1 VIKSFRLQ
9 LTAWYLLLFT
19 LLFTGFSI
27 FLYEVLSKALYKRL
41 DEILSSEVST
51 AAGLFRGE
59 IAEFK
64 GDASGAALEAMSEM
78 SIRGVTVAV
87 FEGNK
92 LLASNTPLKGTELF
106 AVVADAAAAE
116 APEVRTTLPRYGKH
130 GARAVARRF
139 AVDNRQ
145 FVLLA
150 AESLHSVK
158 SELGLVRHV
167 LFLALPLIVLIAGA
181 GGFFLATKN
190 LAPVRWMAEQARS
203 ITDKN
208 LHQRLDIG
216 AANEEL
222 MMLADSFNELL
233 SRLDRSFETM
243 RRFVADASHELRTP
257 IAVIRGEADVALD
270 HDRGP
275 AEYKESLAVIQDE
288 ARRLTR
294 LIDDLLNLAR
304 ADAGHVNLHVEEFYV
319 NDLLAECCRSI
330 QAKAGA
336 KKIDLECRCPEDVAY
351 RGDQELIRRLV
362 LNLLENAIRY
372 TPEGGRV
379 QLSLED
385 SAREL
390 RIQVA
395 DTGIGIPPETATHVF
410 ERFYRGDQARSRQ
423 NGGFGLGLSIVKW
436 IAESHNGSV
445 ELSSEPG
452 LGTTFTVLLQR

>member
-19 LLFTGFSI
+19 LLFTAFSI
-27 FLYEVLSKALYKRL
+27 FLYEVLSEDLYKRL
-41 DEILSSEVST
+41 DEILSSEVNT

-59 IAEFK
+59 MAELK
-64 GDASGAALEAMSEM
+64 GDANGAAAEAMSEM

-92 LLASNTPLKGTELF
+92 LLASNTPLKGTELL
-106 AVVADAAAAE
+106 AVVADAAATE
-116 APEVRTTLPRYGKH
+116 AQEVRTTLPRYGKH

-139 AVDNRQ
+139 TVGGRQ
-145 FVLLA
+145 YVLLA
-150 AESLHSVK
+150 AESLHSVQ
-158 SELGLVRHV
+158 SELGVVRHV
-167 LFLALPLIVLIAGA
+167 LFLALPLIVLIAGG

-216 AANEEL
+216 AANQEL

-319 NDLLAECCRSI
+319 NDVLAECCRSI

-351 RGDQELIRRLV
+351 RGDPELIRRLV

-379 QLSLED
+379 QLSVED

-452 LGTTFTVLLQR
+452 LGSTFTVLLHR

>member
-1 VIKSFRLQ
+1 MIKSFRLQ

-19 LLFTGFSI
+19 LLFTAFSI

-41 DEILSSEVST
+41 DETLSSEVST

-59 IAEFK
+59 MAEFK

-78 SIRGVTVAV
+78 SIRGVVVAV

-92 LLASNTPLKGTELF
+92 LLASNTPLKGTELL
-106 AVVADAAAAE
+106 AVVANAAAAE
-116 APEVRTTLPRYGKH
+116 APEVRTTLSRYGKH
-130 GARAVARRF
+130 GTRAMARRF
-139 AVDNRQ
+139 AVDGRQ
-145 FVLLA
+145 YVLLA

-158 SELGLVRHV
+158 ADLGVVRHV

-181 GGFFLATKN
+181 GGFLLATKN
-190 LAPVRWMAEQARS
+190 LAPLRWMAEQARN

-208 LHQRLDIG
+208 LHHRLDIG
-216 AANEEL
+216 AANDEL

-275 AEYKESLAVIQDE
+275 AEYRESLAVIQDE

-304 ADAGHVNLHVEEFYV
+304 ADAGHVSLRIEEFYV

-330 QAKAGA
+330 QTKANA
-336 KKIDLECRCPEDVAY
+336 KKIDLECHCPEDVAY

-379 QLSLED
+379 EVKVED
-385 SAREL
+385 SASEL
-390 RIQVA
+390 HIQVA

-445 ELSSEPG
+445 ELSTKPG
-452 LGTTFTVLLQR
+452 LGSTFTVLLHR

>member
-1 VIKSFRLQ
+1 MIKSFRLQ

-19 LLFTGFSI
+19 LLFVAFSV
-27 FLYEVLSKALYKRL
+27 FLYQVLSKALYKRL

-59 IAEFK
+59 MAEFK
-64 GDASGAALEAMSEM
+64 GDAGGAALDAMSEM
-78 SIRGVTVAV
+78 GIRDVVIAV

-92 LLASNTPLKGTELF
+92 LLASNTPLQGSDLL
-106 AVVADAAAAE
+106 AVVADAAVAKE
-116 APEVRTTLPRYGKH
+116 PEVRTTLPRHGKH
-130 GARAVARRF
+130 GTRAIARQFTVDGRQF
-139 AVDNRQ
+139 AV
-145 FVLLA
+145 LA

-158 SELGLVRHV
+158 ADLAQMRRI
-167 LFLALPLIVLIAGA
+167 LFLALPLIVLVAGA
-181 GGFFLATKN
+181 GGFLLATKN

-203 ITDKN
+203 ISDKN
-208 LHQRLDIG
+208 LHNRLEIG

-222 MMLADSFNELL
+222 TMLADSFNELL
-233 SRLDRSFETM
+233 ARLDRSFETM

-257 IAVIRGEADVALD
+257 LAVIRGEADVALD
-270 HDRGP
+270 HDRSP

-304 ADAGHVNLHVEEFYV
+304 ADAGHVSLQVTEFYV
-319 NDLLAECCRSI
+319 NDLLAECCRFI

-336 KKIDLECRCPEDVAY
+336 KKIVLECRCPEDVAY

-372 TPEGGRV
+372 TPEGGRIQIKV
-379 QLSLED
+379 ED

-452 LGTTFTVLLQR
+452 LGSTFTVLLHR

>member
-1 VIKSFRLQ
+1 MIRSFRLQ

-19 LLFTGFSI
+19 LLLTAFSI

-41 DEILSSEVST
+41 DEILSSEVNT

-59 IAEFK
+59 MAEFN

-78 SIRGVTVAV
+78 GIRGVTLAV
-87 FEGNK
+87 FEGNR
-92 LLASNTPLKGTELF
+92 LLASNMPLRGTELS
-106 AVVADAAAAE
+106 AVVADAAATE

-130 GARAVARRF
+130 GARALARRF
-139 AVDNRQ
+139 AVDGRQ
-145 FVLLA
+145 YVLLA
-150 AESLHSVK
+150 AESLHPVK

-203 ITDKN
+203 ITDKS

-304 ADAGHVNLHVEEFYV
+304 ADAGHVRLHVEEFYV

-330 QAKAGA
+330 QAKASA
-336 KKIDLECRCPEDVAY
+336 KEISLECRCPEDVAY
-351 RGDQELIRRLV
+351 RGDPELIRRLV

-379 QLSLED
+379 QLNVED
-385 SAREL
+385 LASEL

-395 DTGIGIPPETATHVF
+395 DTGVGIPPETATHVF

-452 LGTTFTVLLQR
+452 LGSTFTVLLHR

>member
-1 VIKSFRLQ
+1 MIKSFRLQ

-19 LLFTGFSI
+19 LLFTAFSI

-41 DEILSSEVST
+41 DENLSAEVST

-59 IAEFK
+59 MAEFK
-64 GDASGAALEAMSEM
+64 GDASGAAAEAMSEM
-78 SIRGVTVAV
+78 SIRGVVVAV

-92 LLASNTPLKGTELF
+92 LLASNTPLTGTELF
-106 AVVADAAAAE
+106 AIVEDATAGKEPE
-116 APEVRTTLPRYGKH
+116 AGATLPRYGKH
-130 GARAVARRF
+130 GARAVARKFTLDGRE
-139 AVDNRQ
+139 

-150 AESLHSVK
+150 AESLHSLK
-158 SELGLVRHV
+158 AELGVVRHV

-181 GGFFLATKN
+181 GGFLLATKN

-208 LHQRLDIG
+208 LHHRLEIG

-304 ADAGHVNLHVEEFYV
+304 ADAGHVSLHVEEFYV

-330 QAKAGA
+330 QTKAGA
-336 KKIDLECRCPEDVAY
+336 KKIDLECLCPEDVAY
-351 RGDQELIRRLV
+351 PGDPELIRRLV

-379 QLSLED
+379 QVKVDD
-385 SAREL
+385 SASEL
-390 RIQVA
+390 RIQVV

-410 ERFYRGDQARSRQ
+410 ERFYRGDHARSRQ

-445 ELSSEPG
+445 ELSSKPG
-452 LGTTFTVLLQR
+452 LGSTFTVLLHR